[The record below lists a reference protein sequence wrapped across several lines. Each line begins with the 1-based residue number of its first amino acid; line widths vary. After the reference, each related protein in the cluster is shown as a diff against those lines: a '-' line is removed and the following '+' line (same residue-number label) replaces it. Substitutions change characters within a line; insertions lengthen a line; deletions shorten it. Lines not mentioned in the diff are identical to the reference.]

1 MNNEDKRIIDGAS
14 NEAVAPLDALLLA
27 LESRTASSSP
37 GMSYLSPSMIAASA
51 IEAQIPV
58 GDAKTTAGTGS
69 EASGLANFLKAA
81 TSSWSPLLAGGVQA
95 TVAPSSAGGSI
106 LSSLLNPVLGG
117 LLGVFG
123 HRDEYQAPTPIP
135 FLRPSGIS
143 FEYGMTGRA
152 EPSLRPTDHDS
163 SGNLRVVPAE
173 PGPIQTPITIQVQA
187 MDSRSFLD
195 HSNEIADA
203 VRRAIMESHPLNDT
217 LREV

>member
-1 MNNEDKRIIDGAS
+1 MNNEDKRTIDGVS
-14 NEAVAPLDALLLA
+14 NEAVAPLEALLLA
-27 LESRTASSSP
+27 LQSRSTSSRI
-37 GMSYLSPSMIAASA
+37 SYLSPSTIAASA
-51 IEAQIPV
+51 TEAQIPV
-58 GDAKTTAGTGS
+58 EDTKTPAASGS
-69 EASGLANFLKAA
+69 EASGLSNLVKAA
-81 TSSWSPLLAGGVQA
+81 TSNWSPLLAGGLQA
-95 TVAPSSAGGSI
+95 TADPSSAVGSI

-135 FLRPSGIS
+135 FLRPSGMS
-143 FEYGMTGRA
+143 FEYGMTGTA
-152 EPSLRPTDHDS
+152 EPSLQPTDHDS

-217 LREV
+217 LREA